1 MSDSSSKTSP
11 QANSEVGNPLLPTV
25 TPCQEP
31 VEPSAL
37 LDSIL
42 AVLLQHVIIDS
53 AQAVAVTLWIAMTWF
68 MPFINV
74 APLLIITAPERA
86 CGKSQL
92 LAIALRLVFRG
103 LSASN
108 TSAPFLFRALDAW
121 QPTILIDEADTF
133 IRENAEI
140 KGMLNAG
147 HTRDSAYVGR
157 AMPKDG
163 DFEPVLF
170 CVWGAKVLA
179 GIALE
184 KHLPDSTMS
193 RSIVASMRRKLP
205 SETIIRLRHADKNT
219 FDVLASQLARFAT
232 DYADQIA
239 NARPNIPEA
248 LSDRAQDNW
257 EPLLGIACCAG
268 DAWFEK
274 AITAALELSKSTDE
288 SASAGNELLAD
299 IHTVFSA
306 CSESKISSAD
316 LIQGLVAD
324 TESPWATYN
333 RGRPLTPR
341 QLSKMLSAYG
351 IKSKTVR
358 MSRFDTPKGYERDQ
372 FSDAFSRYLTQPP
385 SEETEV
391 ICAVE
396 PISDGVSDA
405 DSCATNPRPTF
416 DQHPDSDF

>member
-1 MSDSSSKTSP
+1 MKDSSSKTSP
-11 QANSEVGNPLLPTV
+11 QATSGGSNPLLPEV
-25 TPCQEP
+25 IPSPEP
-31 VEPSAL
+31 VEPTAL

-42 AVLLQHVIIDS
+42 EIILKHVIIDS

-68 MPFINV
+68 MPSINV
-74 APLLIITAPERA
+74 SPLLIITAPERA

-108 TSAPFLFRALDAW
+108 TSASFLFRALESW
-121 QPTILIDEADTF
+121 KPTILIDEADTF

-157 AMPKDG
+157 STSKDG
-163 DFEPVLF
+163 EFEPVLY

-193 RSIVASMRRKLP
+193 RSIIASMRRKLP
-205 SETIIRLRHADKNT
+205 SETITRLRHTEKNA
-219 FDVLASQLARFAT
+219 FDVLASQLARFAI

-239 NARPNIPEA
+239 NARPNLPDA
-248 LSDRAQDNW
+248 LGDRAQDNW
-257 EPLLGIACCAG
+257 EPLLAIAECAG
-268 DAWFEK
+268 NAWVEK
-274 AITAALELSKSTDE
+274 AIAAALALSQSTDE
-288 SASAGNELLAD
+288 SASTGNELLAD
-299 IHTVFSA
+299 IHTVFTA
-306 CSESKISSAD
+306 RSESKISSAE
-316 LIQGLVAD
+316 LIEGLVSE

-341 QLSKMLSAYG
+341 QLSKMLSTYG
-351 IKSKTVR
+351 IKSKTIR
-358 MSRFDTPKGYERDQ
+358 LGRYDTPKGFERDQ
-372 FSDAFSRYLTQPP
+372 FTDAFARYLTKFPR
-385 SEETEV
+385 EETEAMHPV
-391 ICAVE
+391 ASPTEDDSIAVTCTDKPE
-396 PISDGVSDA
+396 QA
-405 DSCATNPRPTF
+405 F
-416 DQHPDSDF
+416 DERPDSDF